1 MISIIV
7 PIYNAE
13 AYLKAC
19 IESLLRQTEKELQI
33 ILMDDGST
41 DGSYAVAQSF
51 ADQDPRILLLQQPHA
66 GQSAARNLGLSH
78 AQGEFIAFVDT
89 DDTVEP
95 DWCERHLAA
104 IEGVD
109 YVQSGYK
116 RCQRSEVRG
125 QRSEVSNHQSSII
138 NQKIP
143 SHPYQF
149 TSPCMRLYRRAAI
162 EGLTFAEGYIY
173 EDVLYSVDLWL
184 SGAHCRI
191 INYTGY
197 RYTLNPQSTTSRPHI
212 EARKRLFEALR
223 SKARSAS
230 LWGKCIIRYTIIRL
244 TFHFIRA

>member
-13 AYLKAC
+13 EYLQAC

-33 ILMDDGST
+33 ILIDDRST

-51 ADQDPRILLLQQPHA
+51 ANQDPRILLLQQPHA

-78 AQGEFIAFVDT
+78 AQGEFIAFVDA
-89 DDTVEP
+89 DDALEP

-104 IEGVD
+104 IDGVD

-116 RCQRSEVRG
+116 RCQ
-125 QRSEVSNHQSSII
+125 QSSII

-162 EGLTFAEGYIY
+162 GHLSFAEGYIY
-173 EDVLYSVDLWL
+173 EDVLFSADLWL

-191 INYTGY
+191 IDYTGY
-197 RYTLNPQSTTSRPHI
+197 LYTLNPKSTTSRPHH
-212 EARKRLFEALR
+212 EARKRVLQVLR
-223 SKARSAS
+223 NKAHGAS
-230 LWGKCIIRYTIIRL
+230 LRGKSIIWYTIIRL
-244 TFHFIRA
+244 SSYFIRS

>member
-33 ILMDDGST
+33 ILIDDRST

-51 ADQDPRILLLQQPHA
+51 ANQDPRILLLQQPHA

-78 AQGEFIAFVDT
+78 AQGEFIAFVDA
-89 DDTVEP
+89 DDALEP

-104 IEGVD
+104 IDGVD

-116 RCQRSEVRG
+116 RCQRSD
-125 QRSEVSNHQSSII
+125 VSNQQSAII

-162 EGLTFAEGYIY
+162 GQLSFAEGYIY
-173 EDVLYSVDLWL
+173 EDVLFSADLWL

-191 INYTGY
+191 IDYTGY
-197 RYTLNPQSTTSRPHI
+197 LYTLNPKSTTSRPHH
-212 EARKRLFEALR
+212 EARKRVLQALR
-223 SKARSAS
+223 NKAHGAS
-230 LWGKCIIRYTIIRL
+230 LRGKGIIWYTIIRL
-244 TFHFIRA
+244 SSYFIRS